1 LEWRAASFVKGF
13 KAPKKSLG
21 DLDADVAATLIAA
34 AADVSIVLDSA
45 GVVRDVAFQSDELS
59 SELDG
64 SAGWIGRP
72 WLEAVTVESRP
83 KVEALLRDAGAK
95 GSHRWRHLNHPSPG
109 GAAVPVLYSAVRIGS
124 DGRVVAFGRDLR
136 AMSALQQR
144 LVNAQQSMER
154 DYSRL
159 RHVEMRYRLLFQMSS
174 EAILIVDAASQKVV
188 EANPAASQLL
198 GPSRKRVVGRPL
210 ADVFRAESAQ
220 PLQSLLGSARA
231 AGRAED
237 VPVRLAG
244 IDREV
249 IVSASLFRE
258 DNMALFLVRLVPG
271 EGEAAVAGVP
281 RIKAKLLKLLESA
294 PDGFVLTDMDGR
306 ILTANAAFLEMAQIA
321 AEEQARDEP
330 VDRWLGRPGV
340 DLQVLIANLHQRGS
354 VRLFSSTLHGE
365 FGAQI
370 EVEISAVLVKNG
382 GQPCLGFAIRNVGQ
396 RLSVEPKAG
405 RELPRS
411 VEQLTELIGRV
422 SLKELVRETTD
433 VIEKLC
439 IEAALEMTNDNRAS
453 AAEMLGL
460 SRQSLYAKLRRY
472 GIADF
477 VPDGSS

>member
-1 LEWRAASFVKGF
+1 MKGF
-13 KAPKKSLG
+13 RAPKRSLG
-21 DLDADVAATLIAA
+21 DLDADVAATLIAS
-34 AADVSIVLDSA
+34 AADVSIVLDA
-45 GVVRDVAFQSDELS
+45 DGVVRDVAFQSDELAG
-59 SELDG
+59 ELEG
-64 SAGWIGRP
+64 SAAWIGRL
-72 WLEAVTVESRP
+72 WSEAVTVESRP

-95 GSHRWRHLNHPSPG
+95 GPSRWRHLNHPSSG
-109 GAAVPVLYSAVRIGS
+109 GVDVPVLYSAVRLGA

-144 LVNAQQSMER
+144 LVSAQQSMER

-174 EAILIVDAASQKVV
+174 EAILIVDAASQRVV
-188 EANPAASQLL
+188 EANPAAGQLL
-198 GPSRKRVVGRPL
+198 GPSRKRVIGRPL
-210 ADVFRAESAQ
+210 AEVFHAESAQ
-220 PLQSLLGSARA
+220 SLQALLGSARA
-231 AGRAED
+231 AGQVED
-237 VPVRLAG
+237 VAVRLAG
-244 IDREV
+244 VERQV
-249 IVSASLFRE
+249 TASASTFRE
-258 DNMALFLVRLVPG
+258 DNVTLFLVRLVPG
-271 EGEAAVAGVP
+271 EGEAATVGLP
-281 RIKAKLLKLLESA
+281 KIKSKLLKLVENA
-294 PDGFVLTDMDGR
+294 PDGFVLTDMEGR
-306 ILTANAAFLEMAQIA
+306 IITANPAFLEMAQVA
-321 AEEQARDEP
+321 TEEQARDEP

-354 VRLFSSTLHGE
+354 VRLFSTTLHGE
-365 FGAQI
+365 FGAHL

-396 RLSVEPKAG
+396 RLSVEPRAG

-411 VEQLTELIGRV
+411 VDQLTELIGRV

-433 VIEKLC
+433 VIERLC

-477 VPDGSS
+477 IPDGQR